1 MTEQVH
7 VAERPTPVFPMF
19 LRRPLSILYPSY
31 NQTFQVL
38 LCRRKQTVKKSMGD
52 RRNDCILRVTIR
64 EGKHIKG
71 MRNEF
76 SREKQIAPTEDTLD
90 E

>member
-1 MTEQVH
+1 M
-7 VAERPTPVFPMF
+7 
-19 LRRPLSILYPSY
+19 
-31 NQTFQVL
+31 
-38 LCRRKQTVKKSMGD
+38 KKGMGD
-52 RRNDCILRVTIR
+52 RRNDCILRATIR

-76 SREKQIAPTEDTLD
+76 SREKQIAPTEDTPD